1 MQSKRQIKTDIRSV
15 FQSLIIK
22 LTTYSDSINFVV
34 IGKQTCWFHRD
45 KIYTKLI
52 EVGLIKSMCFI
63 SSDLHRFFMIR
74 LANFGF

>member
-45 KIYTKLI
+45 KI
-52 EVGLIKSMCFI
+52 
-63 SSDLHRFFMIR
+63 
-74 LANFGF
+74 